1 MKKTYIILIIVIL
14 IVALATGL
22 YFLYNKIKED
32 EKKYE
37 VEEVKEYN
45 FFAFRT
51 ENKYGIMDKK
61 GNPIIEAKYINV
73 TIPNPEK
80 AVFICEDENKKIVFN
95 DKNEEIFAD
104 YENIEAIRLKNL
116 ASSFMYEKSVL
127 VYKENEKYGLV
138 DFKGKRITK
147 PIYDNIESVPY
158 KEGELLVTQNG
169 KMGIINIKGVD
180 LIKPQ
185 YDVISVDNYFVE
197 NEGYKYSGYIIGE
210 KTEDGYRHG
219 YIDSKWNLVVE
230 PKYNDLY
237 RIIDISNKDELYLVV
252 ADNGRYGVLKGNTL
266 VIPNEYQSIR
276 YDKTNDI
283 IIVEKIKKFGVM
295 NLDGKEI
302 IPIKYNQIDVTGMY
316 IYAKNGETVEVYDK
330 DGNKT
335 DIDGN
340 TSIINT
346 ENTNYKVKI
355 ENIDGKTSYSLINR
369 EGKKITKNEYAYL
382 EYIGNDSFIAS
393 LRSGKIG
400 IIDFNENEKIQ
411 IKYDSIEKI
420 QNTDLIRTILNEE
433 KVNDIYSKDFKVLTS
448 MKDAI
453 IENKEDYLKIYNAI
467 DTEYYD
473 LKGNKKDYKEIDS
486 NRKLY
491 AKKMENGKWSFEDK
505 NGKNIEGEYDKV
517 TEFNKYGFA
526 GIKKDGKWGVM
537 NEDGTIIQEPIYAF
551 KGDFERDFINKYYKV
566 EYGLGEFFYT
576 DEQ

>member
-51 ENKYGIMDKK
+51 ENKYGIIDKK

-230 PKYNDLY
+230 PKY
-237 RIIDISNKDELYLVV
+237 I
-252 ADNGRYGVLKGNTL
+252 VL
-266 VIPNEYQSIR
+266 
-276 YDKTNDI
+276 
-283 IIVEKIKKFGVM
+283 
-295 NLDGKEI
+295 
-302 IPIKYNQIDVTGMY
+302 
-316 IYAKNGETVEVYDK
+316 
-330 DGNKT
+330 
-335 DIDGN
+335 
-340 TSIINT
+340 
-346 ENTNYKVKI
+346 
-355 ENIDGKTSYSLINR
+355 
-369 EGKKITKNEYAYL
+369 
-382 EYIGNDSFIAS
+382 
-393 LRSGKIG
+393 
-400 IIDFNENEKIQ
+400 
-411 IKYDSIEKI
+411 
-420 QNTDLIRTILNEE
+420 
-433 KVNDIYSKDFKVLTS
+433 
-448 MKDAI
+448 
-453 IENKEDYLKIYNAI
+453 
-467 DTEYYD
+467 
-473 LKGNKKDYKEIDS
+473 
-486 NRKLY
+486 
-491 AKKMENGKWSFEDK
+491 
-505 NGKNIEGEYDKV
+505 
-517 TEFNKYGFA
+517 
-526 GIKKDGKWGVM
+526 
-537 NEDGTIIQEPIYAF
+537 
-551 KGDFERDFINKYYKV
+551 
-566 EYGLGEFFYT
+566 
-576 DEQ
+576 